1 MIQKI
6 WNLQQVRAHNHSLS
20 CGNQNGCIVVVVA
33 EVENQFRMCLI
44 FTSKSKVYRQGKWSE
59 NTFGLREAFI
69 WKTFSKKTNKQFL
82 QIKASLIVHFCI
94 AGFGT
99 RQDQASK
106 LFSWV
111 QKDAG
116 CTSFGALSLSS
127 SLRDLIGLCGWY
139 FIWSW
144 SYWWI
149 SKDFTKDFYFHE
161 RTRLLPNCLRSTLRI
176 WFPWRC
182 HRHLKN
188 WNFTSEKKFLHFT
201 DWLFVQRQV
210 AHCCTGS
217 IVHNIALYF
226 STPYITK
233 RRGHQSPA
241 LTAVKLSFK
250 DNRFQGICWGAFM

>member
-6 WNLQQVRAHNHSLS
+6 WNLQQVRAHNHLLS

-33 EVENQFRMCLI
+33 EVENQFRMCLT

-116 CTSFGALSLSS
+116 CTSFGAPSLFESS
-127 SLRDLIGLCGWY
+127 RPHWLAWMILYMKLILLMDLQR
-139 FIWSW
+139 
-144 SYWWI
+144 
-149 SKDFTKDFYFHE
+149 FYKRFLFP
-161 RTRLLPNCLRSTLRI
+161 RTD
-176 WFPWRC
+176 
-182 HRHLKN
+182 K
-188 WNFTSEKKFLHFT
+188 
-201 DWLFVQRQV
+201 
-210 AHCCTGS
+210 A
-217 IVHNIALYF
+217 
-226 STPYITK
+226 
-233 RRGHQSPA
+233 SP
-241 LTAVKLSFK
+241 
-250 DNRFQGICWGAFM
+250 

>member
-1 MIQKI
+1 M
-6 WNLQQVRAHNHSLS
+6 
-20 CGNQNGCIVVVVA
+20 
-33 EVENQFRMCLI
+33 
-44 FTSKSKVYRQGKWSE
+44 
-59 NTFGLREAFI
+59 
-69 WKTFSKKTNKQFL
+69 KT
-82 QIKASLIVHFCI
+82 SLIVHFCI

-106 LFSWV
+106 LSSWV
-111 QKDAG
+111 QRDAG
-116 CTSFGALSLSS
+116 LTSFGALSLSS
-127 SLRDLIGLCGWY
+127 SLLRSQIGLCGCLT
-139 FIWSW
+139 WSG

-149 SKDFTKDFYFHE
+149 FTDFTKDFYFQE

-188 WNFTSEKKFLHFT
+188 WNLSSEKKLLHFT
-201 DWLFVQRQV
+201 DWLFVQRHA
-210 AHCCTGS
+210 AHCCTGCT
-217 IVHNIALYF
+217 VHNIALYF
-226 STPYITK
+226 STLYITK

>member
-6 WNLQQVRAHNHSLS
+6 WNLQQVRAHNHLLS

-139 FIWSW
+139 FIWSE
-144 SYWWI
+144 SYWWT
-149 SKDFTKDFYFHE
+149 SKDFSKYFYFHE

-188 WNFTSEKKFLHFT
+188 WNFTSEKSFYASPIDFLCKDKLHI
-201 DWLFVQRQV
+201 VVQV
-210 AHCCTGS
+210 ALFIILHCISVRLTLQRGGV
-217 IVHNIALYF
+217 IKA
-226 STPYITK
+226 
-233 RRGHQSPA
+233 RR
-241 LTAVKLSFK
+241 
-250 DNRFQGICWGAFM
+250 